1 MNMRREIR
9 GICSVECDEKTA
21 IRLMN
26 ICSHRSIQTWCDR
39 RREISGFY
47 IYRSDGE
54 TVRMVAERCGLN
66 INMNEV
72 RSFRSFVRNNKK
84 RLSFAVGVLV
94 FVILVYIQSLY
105 IWHIDVSGCGDYT
118 SEEILDFIH
127 VDYPC
132 IGRRKSDIDL
142 GELRD
147 RITGN
152 YSDICWASCD
162 ISGTKLTVNLRESV
176 DMFTDV
182 SVEGPSNLVASMDCV
197 IYSIVTSAGTPVVT
211 AGDEV
216 KKGDI
221 LISGVVNICN
231 DDSEVVE
238 TRCVAAQGQIYGVC
252 KISYRDE
259 VKAVHYVKTPLKDRV
274 SGIALATG
282 SHVTRLYGSW
292 KPGENDDVITQEICP
307 HIGDFYLPVSVNI
320 EKSVLYQL
328 DTETYDEKQLKQ
340 LAEEHLMS
348 YIGKMQEKGVQIMQK
363 NVIITNGCDAVTA
376 EGDIT
381 VRLPVA
387 VPDVIKDANN

>member
-1 MNMRREIR
+1 M
-9 GICSVECDEKTA
+9 S
-21 IRLMN
+21 
-26 ICSHRSIQTWCDR
+26 
-39 RREISGFY
+39 
-47 IYRSDGE
+47 
-54 TVRMVAERCGLN
+54 
-66 INMNEV
+66 
-72 RSFRSFVRNNKK
+72 
-84 RLSFAVGVLV
+84 
-94 FVILVYIQSLY
+94 
-105 IWHIDVSGCGDYT
+105 
-118 SEEILDFIH
+118 
-127 VDYPC
+127 
-132 IGRRKSDIDL
+132 
-142 GELRD
+142 
-147 RITGN
+147 
-152 YSDICWASCD
+152 
-162 ISGTKLTVNLRESV
+162 
-176 DMFTDV
+176 
-182 SVEGPSNLVASMDCV
+182 
-197 IYSIVTSAGTPVVT
+197 YSIVTSAGTPVVT

-252 KISYRDE
+252 KLSYRDE

-282 SHVTRLYGSW
+282 NHVTRLYDSR
-292 KPGENDDVITQEICP
+292 KPGENDDVFTQEICP

-340 LAEEHLMS
+340 LAEEHIMS

-363 NVIITNGCDAVTA
+363 NVIITNGCDSVTA